1 MRKKG
6 KKRSYTSTVAND
18 LVIVVP
24 KCTYLLPPHKTST
37 PSLVNSKETQ
47 IKIKER
53 NYKDR
58 LRSRRFIQG
67 VTQVS

>member
-6 KKRSYTSTVAND
+6 KKKSYTSIVAND

-24 KCTYLLPPHKTST
+24 KCTYLLPHKTST
-37 PSLVNSKETQ
+37 PSLVNSKATQ

-67 VTQVS
+67 VTQLK